1 MLFQKELER
10 WRGIIQDVLIKEINV
25 PREIAMSVVI
35 APAGHYDDHQLPDRD
50 YWLSTLW
57 FHCLEAIAT
66 PEGRAALV
74 SINALRLR
82 HQNKL
87 KDKDFEQY
95 LEDQPLVLE
104 GLIPKNKMSLPSAII
119 PVGSGPRAV
128 VPRAHAIPYY
138 GTGAGI
144 IAAAVGA
151 FGAFDVGTMISS
163 GFREFFKIGGPIAG
177 LVVAVAA
184 VVIGI
189 YYYRREIHNRRAIAR
204 RYYS

>member
-1 MLFQKELER
+1 
-10 WRGIIQDVLIKEINV
+10 
-25 PREIAMSVVI
+25 
-35 APAGHYDDHQLPDRD
+35 
-50 YWLSTLW
+50 
-57 FHCLEAIAT
+57 
-66 PEGRAALV
+66 
-74 SINALRLR
+74 
-82 HQNKL
+82 
-87 KDKDFEQY
+87 
-95 LEDQPLVLE
+95 
-104 GLIPKNKMSLPSAII
+104 MSLPSAII

-128 VPRAHAIPYY
+128 VPRAHASPYY

-163 GFREFFKIGGPIAG
+163 GFREFFKIGGPI
-177 LVVAVAA
+177 VVVTVAA